1 MANILEYT
9 LTLNDKITGKLTK
22 IGIANSKQ
30 LDVWAKVQQRV
41 ASADNTMKK
50 CGVSVGSLRER
61 VAALRAEREWIPA
74 DKINA
79 IRRSNIEIKGL
90 EKQIRRLESVNG
102 GRLKAWFANLKSAV
116 PMIGMVTNP
125 LLLMGVAIY
134 KIGNFI
140 RGSQEAW
147 NVQMQ
152 GEIKLATVMRQ
163 RVKATDGEID
173 SIKRLAS
180 AQQAIGVI
188 GDEVQL
194 SGAQQLATFITRK
207 ESLDSLLPAMNNLL
221 AQQKGLNATE
231 QDAVNIGNLM
241 GKVLQGQT
249 SALTR
254 VGITFTAA
262 EEKILKYG
270 NEQQRAAMLAQVIN
284 NNVGQMNQ
292 ALANTPE
299 GKLKQHANT
308 MGDLQ
313 ERIGQLYTQVKASL
327 LPVFKWMGNT
337 LEGTIA
343 WFERNRET
351 VLTVVNVIA
360 KAFQF
365 AFSIV
370 GKVIGG
376 VASAFG
382 WWIEKIRGG
391 NTVIT
396 LATILLGSLAM
407 AMTLFTLKAKV
418 MTIWT
423 GIVTTAK
430 WAWAAAQN
438 GLNLTL
444 LACPL
449 TWLVAAGIFLIGVIT
464 YICYKIE
471 GWGSLWKGV
480 VGFMKYSFMAYVDGV
495 KLYFSTLVNGI
506 MIGLDMIKLGWYKFK
521 EACGIGN
528 SSENQ
533 AAIAKIN
540 ADVEAR
546 QKAIVDGAKKVL
558 DNANKAKKSLAGIN
572 MTWNSEKSLSDVTAG
587 LKKKLGIEV
596 PTVPGMNPATGAGGN
611 LNATGEGGGSGGSG
625 AASAI
630 ATGGGRSSSI
640 TINLKSLVEKIV
652 FEGGYEGSR
661 DNMAKDLESALIRV
675 LQMANSAQ

>member
-9 LTLNDKITGKLTK
+9 LTLNDKITGKLK
-22 IGIANSKQ
+22 QIGIANSKQ
-30 LDVWAKVQQRV
+30 LEVWAKVQQRV
-41 ASADNTMKK
+41 ASADNTLKK

-61 VAALRAEREWIPA
+61 VDALRAEREWIPA
-74 DKINA
+74 NKINT

-116 PMIGMVTNP
+116 PMVGMVTNP
-125 LLLMGVAIY
+125 LLLMGAAIY
-134 KIGNFI
+134 KVGRFI
-140 RGSQEAW
+140 NGSEEAW
-147 NVQMQ
+147 NIQMQ
-152 GEIKLATVMRQ
+152 GEIKLATVMQQ
-163 RVKATDGEID
+163 RVKASDAEIE

-194 SGAQQLATFITRK
+194 SGAQQLATFISRK
-207 ESLDSLLPAMNNLL
+207 DSLDSLIPAMNNLL
-221 AQQKGLNATE
+221 AQQKGLNATD

-270 NEQQRAAMLAQVIN
+270 NEQQRAATLAQIIN

-299 GKLKQHANT
+299 GKLKQHANA

-313 ERIGQLYTQVKASL
+313 ERVGQLYTQVKASL
-327 LPVFKWMGNT
+327 LPIFEWFGNS
-337 LEGTIA
+337 LEGTIN
-343 WFERNRET
+343 WLDRNRTT

-360 KAFQF
+360 KAFKGT
-365 AFSIV
+365 FSII
-370 GKVIGG
+370 GSVIGG
-376 VASAFG
+376 VASMFG
-382 WWIEKIRGG
+382 WWIDKLREGSIVI
-391 NTVIT
+391 TVIT
-396 LATILLGSLAM
+396 AIISSVVA
-407 AMTLFTLKAKV
+407 AMTLLILKTKIMA
-418 MTIWT
+418 IWS
-423 GIVTTAK
+423 GLITTAK

-438 GLNLTL
+438 GLNLAL

-449 TWLVAAGIFLIGVIT
+449 TWYMTAALAVIGVIT
-464 YICYKIE
+464 YLCYKID

-480 VGFMKYSFMAYVDGV
+480 VGFMKYSFYAFVDGV

-506 MIGLDMIKLGWYKFK
+506 MIGLDLIKLGWYKFK
-521 EACGIGN
+521 EACGIGD
-528 SSENQ
+528 SAENQ
-533 AAIAKIN
+533 SAIAKIN
-540 ADVEAR
+540 ADMEAR
-546 QKAIVDGAKKVL
+546 QQAIIDGAKKVAE
-558 DNANKAKKSLAGIN
+558 NAQKAKESLSGIS
-572 MTWNSEKSLSDVTAG
+572 MKWNSDKSLSDVVG
-587 LKKKLGIEV
+587 GMKKKLGIEA
-596 PTVPGMNPATGAGGN
+596 PAVPGMSPVAGGGG
-611 LNATGEGGGSGGSG
+611 TGTEESGTGMAGNST
-625 AASAI
+625 AESI
-630 ATGGGRSSSI
+630 ATGGNRSSSI

-661 DNMAKDLESALIRV
+661 DNMEKDLESALIRV